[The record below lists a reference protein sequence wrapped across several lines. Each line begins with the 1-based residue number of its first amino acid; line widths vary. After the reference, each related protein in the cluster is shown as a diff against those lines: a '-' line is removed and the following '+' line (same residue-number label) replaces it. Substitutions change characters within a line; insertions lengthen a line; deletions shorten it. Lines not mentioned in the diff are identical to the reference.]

1 MKKLFLLSFYLV
13 AVMGLAANND
23 DTPLGQS
30 QQEGKDSIRFLT
42 AAIQQCSLEVKQ
54 LSSLVLIQQEEIA
67 NSRVQS
73 LQTTQIVDS
82 LTRVLSTMRQDQ
94 LRYYRQAKDE
104 LAAIET
110 VSKEMKN
117 ELTRNQRRLLLA
129 MLASVSAALLLC
141 LFFFVL
147 LKNNRSL
154 LKRNED
160 SELLPEN
167 DPGQGST
174 IGTSWPSQERD
185 HSLALKIA
193 DEVMRIENN
202 LSHMDSSAKGYKQLT
217 KAVERIKQNFHA
229 NGYEIANLL
238 GQHYDDG
245 MKVTADFVLDDT
257 LAPGEQLITNVI
269 KPLVIYEGKMIQSA
283 QVVVSQNI

>member
-73 LQTTQIVDS
+73 LQTAQIVDS

-110 VSKEMKN
+110 VSKEMKD

-129 MLASVSAALLLC
+129 MLASVSAALFLC

-283 QVVVSQNI
+283 QVIVSQNI

>member
-73 LQTTQIVDS
+73 LQTAQIVDS

-110 VSKEMKN
+110 VSKEMKD

-129 MLASVSAALLLC
+129 MLASVSAALFLC

-147 LKNNRSL
+147 L
-154 LKRNED
+154 
-160 SELLPEN
+160 
-167 DPGQGST
+167 T
-174 IGTSWPSQERD
+174 
-185 HSLALKIA
+185 
-193 DEVMRIENN
+193 
-202 LSHMDSSAKGYKQLT
+202 
-217 KAVERIKQNFHA
+217 
-229 NGYEIANLL
+229 LL
-238 GQHYDDG
+238 GFFSHIPSGDR
-245 MKVTADFVLDDT
+245 
-257 LAPGEQLITNVI
+257 
-269 KPLVIYEGKMIQSA
+269 
-283 QVVVSQNI
+283 